1 VSVSPPAPRAWTR
14 RDGES
19 ELAALQAGVR
29 LVDSAGDRGLTL
41 DLLVAL
47 HKLLLPPS
55 HPHWGRLRD
64 QGAVIRLEGVLHR
77 RAPPPD
83 EAARR
88 AEAALDWLNRE
99 LAEQV
104 LDDAPSLAGE
114 LMFRLTEAHPFMDGN
129 GRVALTI
136 ASWLLLRSGF
146 VLRGDPIQYCRA
158 RKAAQYRVLA
168 AYSRLP
174 PGSTPPRD
182 WTRFFEEMVRSCFE
196 PPRTLRLTFPRC
208 GCA

>member
-14 RDGES
+14 WDAES
-19 ELAALQAGVR
+19 ELAALQAGLR
-29 LVDSAGDRGLTL
+29 LVDLAGDRGLTL

-55 HPHWGRLRD
+55 HRHWGRLRD

-83 EAARR
+83 EAARQ
-88 AEAALDWLNRE
+88 AEAALEWLNRE
-99 LAEQV
+99 LAEPV
-104 LDDAPSLAGE
+104 VDDAPALAGE

-129 GRVALTI
+129 GRVALTLVT
-136 ASWLLLRSGF
+136 WLLLRADF
-146 VLRGDPIQYCRA
+146 VLRGDPIPYCRSRKPELYRALAGFSRPA
-158 RKAAQYRVLA
+158 RG
-168 AYSRLP
+168 SP
-174 PGSTPPRD
+174 PPLD

-196 PPRTLRLTFPRC
+196 APPRR
-208 GCA
+208 